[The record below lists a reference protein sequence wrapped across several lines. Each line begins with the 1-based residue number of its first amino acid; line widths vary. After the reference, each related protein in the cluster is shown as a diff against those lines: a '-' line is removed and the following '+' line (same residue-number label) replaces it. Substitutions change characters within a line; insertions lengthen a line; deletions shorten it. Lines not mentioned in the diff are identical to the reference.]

1 MEPFLILS
9 GSYDPI
15 TVDPRARRPS
25 RLPLDTGPTVDER
38 AAAAEAAMAW
48 LETKSARDAFRR
60 EAARER
66 IRQRHELVGQL
77 RKSTT
82 VASPRLSSQQY
93 DAFLDNIQRNT
104 LQTEIPAGGGLAPEH
119 PNLRPLLMHGESGLS
134 EEAPSLNSPSSRQE
148 SSGRSRRST
157 TESSRLSRRSTTEF
171 LGSDEAAAV
180 ETLKYRL
187 LQDDPLSEAEAAE
200 TVEAAVAAVVAAK
213 ETPKAIA
220 ASFAG
225 SNLHSPEVRR
235 KLQFEL
241 ATARRLQRPPPS
253 RPRTQCHTATK
264 APMWHLSVDRPP
276 SAPMDA
282 RPKHCV
288 TWPCSTEE
296 VRKWAASATRSRR
309 SEAQQWT
316 TARQQAK
323 MPPSSCWVPS
333 PSSDQT
339 GMERAARMKA
349 AALAKA
355 RASRAAAEDDVQRAI
370 ASISWHR

>member
-15 TVDPRARRPS
+15 TVDPRARRPA

-38 AAAAEAAMAW
+38 AAAAEAAKAW
-48 LETKSARDAFRR
+48 LETKSARDASRR

-66 IRQRHELVGQL
+66 IRQRHELVGPS

-82 VASPRLSSQQY
+82 VASPRLSSKQY
-93 DAFLDNIQRNT
+93 DAFLDNVQRNT
-104 LQTEIPAGGGLAPEH
+104 LQTEIPAEGGLAPEH
-119 PNLRPLLMHGESGLS
+119 PNLRPFLLHGESGLS

-171 LGSDEAAAV
+171 LESDEAAAV

-200 TVEAAVAAVVAAK
+200 TVEAAVAAVVAAR

-241 ATARRLQRPPPS
+241 ATARRLQRLPPS
-253 RPRTQCHTATK
+253 RPRTQCHTVTK

-309 SEAQQWT
+309 SEAQQWK

-323 MPPSSCWVPS
+323 MPPSWVPS

-355 RASRAAAEDDVQRAI
+355 RASRAAAEDDVQHAI
-370 ASISWHR
+370 ESISWHC

>member
-9 GSYDPI
+9 GNGQWN
-15 TVDPRARRPS
+15 RARRPS

-38 AAAAEAAMAW
+38 AAAAEAAKAW
-48 LETKSARDAFRR
+48 LETKSARDALRR

-82 VASPRLSSQQY
+82 VSSPRLSSQQY
-93 DAFLDNIQRNT
+93 DAFLDNVQRNT
-104 LQTEIPAGGGLAPEH
+104 LQTEIPAGAGLAPEH
-119 PNLRPLLMHGESGLS
+119 PNLRPLLLHGESGLS

-171 LGSDEAAAV
+171 LGYDEAAAV

-200 TVEAAVAAVVAAK
+200 TIEAAVAAVVAAK
-213 ETPKAIA
+213 QTPKAIA

-253 RPRTQCHTATK
+253 RPRTQCHTVTK
-264 APMWHLSVDRPP
+264 APMWHLSVERPP

-355 RASRAAAEDDVQRAI
+355 RASRAAAEDDVQHAI